1 MLFGPGATCA
11 LATRGQARSHDFE
24 DRREFFWRLTMGSRA
39 GIDQFSSFVMEL
51 HRRSLTHNPVA
62 LFQWSL
68 EELAAS
74 VDADCSWGGWAD
86 LHRGEVD
93 LCASLSYNLPDDFDL
108 FWSKIKHEDLLARD
122 VMDTGSYVARYDRYG
137 SRHTDG
143 MVALSDR
150 YHIEKMAV
158 VVADRPGSPIS
169 LFMSPY
175 RSGRGSDE
183 IDSSEI
189 IFLRGALD
197 HVRYL
202 VERGV
207 SGGAGAANLLVNARG
222 RVLHASPEALRLIGD
237 RCRGWNADYLPAELN
252 TSAPSP
258 GRRNLPEWGI
268 VVDRTELAHR
278 CGQPLFGVAL
288 RPTTLSDRLTSRE
301 RQIAEEI
308 ANGFTHKEI
317 ARLLG
322 LSPATVRNHTQTI
335 LMKLGVHSKAT
346 LSKVLQGAEPL

>member
-1 MLFGPGATCA
+1 M
-11 LATRGQARSHDFE
+11 
-24 DRREFFWRLTMGSRA
+24 MGSRA

-51 HRRSLTHNPVA
+51 HERSLTHHPVA

-68 EELAAS
+68 DELALA

-93 LCASLSYNLPDDFDL
+93 LCASLSYNLPDDFTA
-108 FWSKIKHEDLLARD
+108 FWSEIKHEDLLARD
-122 VMDTGSYVARYDRYG
+122 VMDTGSCTARYDRYG
-137 SRHTDG
+137 SRQTEG

-150 YHIEKMAV
+150 YHIDKMAV
-158 VVADRPGSPIS
+158 IVADRPASPIS

-175 RSGRGSDE
+175 RSGRRAEE
-183 IDSSEI
+183 IDGNEI

-207 SGGAGAANLLVNARG
+207 SGRAGAANMLVNAQG

-237 RCRGWNADYLPAELN
+237 RCRGWNAEYLPVELN
-252 TSAPSP
+252 MPPPRP
-258 GRRNLPEWGI
+258 GRRNVPEWGI
-268 VVDRTELAHR
+268 VMERTELAHR
-278 CGQPLFGVAL
+278 SGQPLFGVAL
-288 RPTTLSDRLTSRE
+288 RPATLCDRLTSRE
-301 RQIAEEI
+301 RQVANEI

-335 LMKLGVHSKAT
+335 LMKLGVHSKAM
-346 LSKVLQGAEPL
+346 LSKVLQGAAPS

>member
-1 MLFGPGATCA
+1 M
-11 LATRGQARSHDFE
+11 
-24 DRREFFWRLTMGSRA
+24 MGSRA

-51 HRRSLTHNPVA
+51 HQRSLTHNPVA

-93 LCASLSYNLPDDFDL
+93 LCASLSHNLPDDFDL

-122 VMDTGSYVARYDRYG
+122 VMDTGSCVARYDRYG
-137 SRHTDG
+137 SRHTEG

-150 YHIEKMAV
+150 YHIDKMAV

-175 RSGRGSDE
+175 RSGRGADE
-183 IDSSEI
+183 IDGSEI

-252 TSAPSP
+252 TSAPCP
-258 GRRNLPEWGI
+258 GRCNFPEWGI
-268 VVDRTELAHR
+268 VMDRTELAHR
-278 CGQPLFGVAL
+278 SGQPLFGVAL

-301 RQIAEEI
+301 RQIADEI

-322 LSPATVRNHTQTI
+322 LSPATVRNHTQSI
-335 LMKLGVHSKAT
+335 LVKLGVHSKAT
-346 LSKVLQGAEPL
+346 LSKVLHGAEPS

>member
-1 MLFGPGATCA
+1 M
-11 LATRGQARSHDFE
+11 
-24 DRREFFWRLTMGSRA
+24 MGSRA

-51 HRRSLTHNPVA
+51 HHRSLTHDPVA

-93 LCASLSYNLPDDFDL
+93 LCASLSYNLPRDFDL
-108 FWSKIKHEDLLARD
+108 FWSEIKHEDLLARD
-122 VMDTGSYVARYDRYG
+122 VMDTGSCVARYDRYG
-137 SRHTDG
+137 SRHTEG

-150 YHIEKMAV
+150 YHIDKMAV

-175 RSGRGSDE
+175 RSGRGAGE
-183 IDSSEI
+183 IDGDEI

-207 SGGAGAANLLVNARG
+207 NGGTGAANLLVNARG
-222 RVLHASPEALRLIGD
+222 RVLHASAEALRLIGD

-252 TSAPSP
+252 TSAPCL

-268 VVDRTELAHR
+268 VMDRTELAHR
-278 CGQPLFGVAL
+278 SGQPLFGVAL
-288 RPTTLSDRLTSRE
+288 RPATLSDRLTPRE
-301 RQIAEEI
+301 RQVAAEI
-308 ANGFTHKEI
+308 ANGLTHKEI

-322 LSPATVRNHTQTI
+322 LSPATVRNHTQAI
-335 LMKLGVHSKAT
+335 LTKLDVHSKAT
-346 LSKVLQGAEPL
+346 LSKLLHGTQPS

>member
-1 MLFGPGATCA
+1 M
-11 LATRGQARSHDFE
+11 
-24 DRREFFWRLTMGSRA
+24 MGSRA

-51 HRRSLTHNPVA
+51 HERSLTHHPVA

-68 EELAAS
+68 EELALS

-86 LHRGEVD
+86 LHRGEID
-93 LCASLSYNLPDDFDL
+93 LCASLSYNLPDDFDR
-108 FWSKIKHEDLLARD
+108 FWSEIKHEDLLARD
-122 VMDTGSYVARYDRYG
+122 VMDTRCCVARYDRHG
-137 SRHTDG
+137 SRHTAG

-150 YHIEKMAV
+150 YHIDKMAV
-158 VVADRPGSPIS
+158 IVADRPSSPIS

-175 RSGRGSDE
+175 RSGPGADE
-183 IDSSEI
+183 IDGSQI

-207 SGGAGAANLLVNARG
+207 SGGAGAANLLVNAQG
-222 RVLHASPEALRLIGD
+222 RVLHASPEALRLIRD
-237 RCRGWNADYLPAELN
+237 RCRGWDADYLPTELN
-252 TSAPSP
+252 TSAPQA
-258 GRRNLPEWGI
+258 GRRNVTEWGL
-268 VVDRTELAHR
+268 VMDRTELAHR
-278 CGQPLFGVAL
+278 SGQPLFGIAL
-288 RPTTLSDRLTSRE
+288 RPATLSDRLTSRE
-301 RQIAEEI
+301 RQIAEQI

-322 LSPATVRNHTQTI
+322 LAPATVRNHTQAI

-346 LSKVLQGAEPL
+346 LSKVLHGAEPC

>member
-1 MLFGPGATCA
+1 
-11 LATRGQARSHDFE
+11 
-24 DRREFFWRLTMGSRA
+24 MGSRA

-51 HRRSLTHNPVA
+51 HQRSPTHDPVA

-68 EELAAS
+68 EELAES

-93 LCASLSYNLPDDFDL
+93 LCASLSYNLPEDFDQ
-108 FWSKIKHEDLLARD
+108 FWSEIKHDDLLARD
-122 VMDTGSYVARYDRYG
+122 VMDTGCCAARYDRYG
-137 SRHTDG
+137 SRHTAG

-150 YHIEKMAV
+150 YRIDKMAV
-158 VVADRPGSPIS
+158 VIADQPNSPIS
-169 LFMSPY
+169 LFMSAY
-175 RSGRGSDE
+175 RSGREADE
-183 IDSSEI
+183 IDAGEI
-189 IFLRGALD
+189 AFLRGALD

-207 SGGAGAANLLVNARG
+207 NGRSGAANLLVNAQG
-222 RVLHASPEALRLIGD
+222 RILNASPEALRLIGD
-237 RCRGWNADYLPAELN
+237 RCRGWKADYLPAELN
-252 TSAPSP
+252 SPAARP
-258 GRRNLPEWGI
+258 GRHTLAEWQI

-278 CGQPLFGVAL
+278 QGQPLFGIAL
-288 RPTTLSDRLTSRE
+288 RPAVLSDRLTPRE

-308 ANGFTHKEI
+308 ANGHTHKEI

-346 LSKVLQGAEPL
+346 LSKVLHGTEPA

>member
-1 MLFGPGATCA
+1 MT
-11 LATRGQARSHDFE
+11 
-24 DRREFFWRLTMGSRA
+24 SRA
-39 GIDQFSSFVMEL
+39 GIDRFSSFVMEL
-51 HRRSLTHNPVA
+51 HERSLTQHPVA

-68 EELAAS
+68 EELALA

-93 LCASLSYNLPDDFDL
+93 LCASLSYNLPDDFDS
-108 FWSKIKHEDLLARD
+108 FWSEIKHEDLLARD
-122 VMDTGSYVARYDRYG
+122 VMDTGNCAARYDRYG
-137 SRHTDG
+137 SRHTAG

-150 YHIEKMAV
+150 YHIDKLAV
-158 VVADRPGSPIS
+158 VVADRPGNPIS

-175 RSGRGSDE
+175 RSGRAADE
-183 IDSSEI
+183 VDAGEI
-189 IFLRGALD
+189 IFLRVALD

-207 SGGAGAANLLVNARG
+207 NGASGGANLLVNAQG
-222 RVLHASPEALRLIGD
+222 RILHASPEALRLIGD

-252 TSAPSP
+252 GSTPHP
-258 GRRNLPEWGI
+258 GRRSLPECGI
-268 VVDRTELAHR
+268 VMDRTELAYR
-278 CGQPLFGVAL
+278 SGQPLFGVAL
-288 RPTTLSDRLTSRE
+288 RQVSLSDRLTLRE

-308 ANGFTHKEI
+308 ANGSTHKEI

-335 LMKLGVHSKAT
+335 LTKLGVHRKAT
-346 LSKVLQGAEPL
+346 LSKLLYGPEPS